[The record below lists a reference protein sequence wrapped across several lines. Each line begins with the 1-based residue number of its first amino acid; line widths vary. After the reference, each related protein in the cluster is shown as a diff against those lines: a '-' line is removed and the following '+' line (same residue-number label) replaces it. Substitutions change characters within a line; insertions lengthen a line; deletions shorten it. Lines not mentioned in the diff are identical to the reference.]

1 MIRAVI
7 AHRDRYLEIH
17 GLRSGTQPENLAAY
31 MLHRAGHKFEQQYRV
46 GRYHLDFAW
55 PTIKVGLEIDGPLHL
70 RPDVAVKEPFR
81 DCELQDEGWLILRVR
96 HTDSFEDQLARVSGL
111 IHCELHWNGGVRHVA

>member
-1 MIRAVI
+1 MMRAAI
-7 AHRDRYLEIH
+7 AHRDRYLETH

-31 MLHRAGHKFEQQYRV
+31 MLHRAGHKFVQQHRV

-55 PTIKVGLEIDGPLHL
+55 PTIKVGLEIDGPHHL
-70 RPDVAVKEPFR
+70 RPDVAVKDAFR

-96 HTDSFEDQLARVSGL
+96 HTHSFEDQLARVSGL
-111 IHCELHWNGGVRHVA
+111 IHRELQWSGGIRHAA